1 LCERPL
7 FFADVE
13 FGRKENTGWE
23 IMIRCRE
30 MPIICVDAFTVEIKD
45 DKIIV
50 SYYME
55 AVDEIYDY
63 GRRPPQPLVPGAD
76 GRMFRG

>member
-1 LCERPL
+1 
-7 FFADVE
+7 
-13 FGRKENTGWE
+13 
-23 IMIRCRE
+23 
-30 MPIICVDAFTVEIKD
+30 MPIICADAFTVEIKD